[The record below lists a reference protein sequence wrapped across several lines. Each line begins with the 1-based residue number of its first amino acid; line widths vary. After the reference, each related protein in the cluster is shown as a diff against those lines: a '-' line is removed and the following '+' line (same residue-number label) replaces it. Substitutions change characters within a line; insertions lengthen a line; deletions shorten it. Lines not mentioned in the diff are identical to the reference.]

1 MIFLAPL
8 TFGLGKLTLTLESS
22 RPRFITT
29 LCRALLAH
37 VHHCWETYNRYGRT
51 LAAAKYAAI
60 ATRVSY
66 PSPDMYE

>member
-8 TFGLGKLTLTLESS
+8 TFGLGKLMLTLESS
-22 RPRFITT
+22 WPTFITI
-29 LCRALLAH
+29 LCCALLAH

-60 ATRVSY
+60 ATRACC
-66 PSPDMYE
+66 PSPNMYE